1 MNIVRAEKKHISQMA
16 DIERLSFPDPWSEAA
31 FESSIS
37 SQAEIILAAVE
48 NDIVCGYVIGNCDGY
63 QGYIENIAV
72 SPLMRKKGTGRAL
85 LKAFSEHLPET
96 AEEIVLEVRQSNPAR
111 DFYRALGFEE
121 IGTRKNFYSDPK
133 EDGIVMIKSL
143 KEDKNNER

>member
-1 MNIVRAEKKHISQMA
+1 MNIVRAEKKHIPQMA

-31 FESSIS
+31 FESSVS
-37 SQAEIILAAVE
+37 SQAEIILAAEE
-48 NDIVCGYVIGNCDGY
+48 NGIIIGYIAGNCDGY
-63 QGYIENIAV
+63 QGYIEKIAV
-72 SPLMRKKGTGRAL
+72 SPLMRKKGTGRVL
-85 LKAFSEHLPET
+85 FNAFSDFLPET
-96 AEEIVLEVRQSNPAR
+96 AEEIVLEVRNSNPAC
-111 DFYRALGFEE
+111 DFYRALGFKE